1 MKLVDLKSRS
11 GRILISVS
19 VIWFIIAIFIGI
31 NINSIFRFSI
41 VKLIITMIVLNYP
54 LLGFWLYRCVSQG
67 RPSDKAQEVNGK

>member
-19 VIWFIIAIFIGI
+19 VIWFMIAIFIGI